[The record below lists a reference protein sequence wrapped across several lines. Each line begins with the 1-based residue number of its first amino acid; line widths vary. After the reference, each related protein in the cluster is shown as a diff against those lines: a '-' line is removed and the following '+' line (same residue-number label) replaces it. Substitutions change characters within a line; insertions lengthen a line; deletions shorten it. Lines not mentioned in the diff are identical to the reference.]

1 MKVIIMRGV
10 PGSGKSRYVATKH
23 PNAEVYSADSFFMQ
37 PNDAGELV
45 YQFNPAQLGEAHDE
59 CFRDFLFACSEV
71 ERVRRVQGGFPK
83 HITFDIVIDNTNT
96 RLFEM
101 SPYVM
106 VARRY
111 GYPIRIVHVV
121 ADPEQCA
128 KRNVHG
134 VPLTAIKRMADNF
147 EPTPPFWGAEEETY
161 TWLGD

>member
-1 MKVIIMRGV
+1 MRVIIMRGV

-23 PNAEVYSADSFFMQ
+23 PNAVVYSADSFFMQ

-71 ERVRRVQGGFPK
+71 QRVRRVQGMNFEK
-83 HITFDIVIDNTNT
+83 STLEIVVDNTNT

-121 ADPEQCA
+121 ADPEECA

-134 VPLTAIKRMADNF
+134 VPLAAIKRMADNF
-147 EPTPPFWGAEEETY
+147 EPTLPFWGAEEETY